1 MGNGGSAANDLLGT
15 DSTEGDCVSNVS
27 KLLGTRIQRPA
38 EHQKSHAAEPDTPP
52 LGVPMLR
59 TGDAAPVPVA
69 DVRAEAPPP
78 QVRPLIGIRSV
89 AKLKAWML
97 VLPVDVVALCIPVIW
112 TPDYYKA
119 FLSMAALSLLLLTGG
134 GRYRARLHVSV
145 LDELPIVFS
154 RLLVAVAIVATVF
167 AIRHEEIAITVFL
180 ESALIGMIA
189 VIAGRTVT
197 SHIILIGRRRRIV
210 AHPTVIVGGDDRAL
224 ELAVL
229 LNRYPQYGLHPV
241 GLVGDSAVDPG
252 RILYPHL
259 GALEDLESLV
269 RATSADVIIVADAGL
284 SEAKVLDVIR
294 QPACNQC
301 DVMIVPW
308 IQQFYAHGLFMD
320 HIGTIPVMRIRKP
333 GLTGPAWAVKRVV
346 DILVSAALLLLLLPV
361 LAACA
366 LAVRIEGGP
375 GVLFRQERVGRDG
388 KLFTCLKFRSMKPTS
403 SSEAASTWSIAN
415 DTRVGKVGQ
424 FLRRTSLDELP
435 QLWNIL
441 RGDMTLVG
449 PRPERPLFVERFS
462 EEVPRYGQRHRVPSG
477 LTGLAQVSGLRGDVP
492 IADRARF
499 DNYYIENWSLW
510 LDAKVLLRTF
520 TEVLFARGR

>member
-1 MGNGGSAANDLLGT
+1 M
-15 DSTEGDCVSNVS
+15 
-27 KLLGTRIQRPA
+27 
-38 EHQKSHAAEPDTPP
+38 
-52 LGVPMLR
+52 
-59 TGDAAPVPVA
+59 
-69 DVRAEAPPP
+69 
-78 QVRPLIGIRSV
+78 
-89 AKLKAWML
+89 
-97 VLPVDVVALCIPVIW
+97 
-112 TPDYYKA
+112 
-119 FLSMAALSLLLLTGG
+119 
-134 GRYRARLHVSV
+134 SV

-375 GVLFRQERVGRDG
+375 GVLFRQERVGRAES
-388 KLFTCLKFRSMKPTS
+388 CS
-403 SSEAASTWSIAN
+403 
-415 DTRVGKVGQ
+415 
-424 FLRRTSLDELP
+424 
-435 QLWNIL
+435 
-441 RGDMTLVG
+441 
-449 PRPERPLFVERFS
+449 
-462 EEVPRYGQRHRVPSG
+462 
-477 LTGLAQVSGLRGDVP
+477 
-492 IADRARF
+492 RA
-499 DNYYIENWSLW
+499 
-510 LDAKVLLRTF
+510 
-520 TEVLFARGR
+520 